1 MIVFVDT
8 NVIIDFV
15 CKRDNFYDNAK
26 KIFAL
31 GYLGELELRISSLS
45 IINTMY
51 IGKKYGIAT
60 IKERLKAVL
69 KFVEVYGIETNIV
82 TEALDSD
89 WEDYEDAVQFKSAM
103 KVYADCIVTR
113 NKKDFIRS
121 DIPVYTVDELLDLL
135 IVK

>member
-51 IGKKYGIAT
+51 IGKKYGIAS

-113 NKKDFIRS
+113 NKKDFTRS

>member
-89 WEDYEDAVQFKSAM
+89 
-103 KVYADCIVTR
+103 
-113 NKKDFIRS
+113 
-121 DIPVYTVDELLDLL
+121 
-135 IVK
+135 

>member
-15 CKRDNFYDNAK
+15 CKRDNFYNNAK

-31 GYLGELELRISSLS
+31 GYLGELELRMSSLS

-60 IKERLKAVL
+60 IKERLKAIL
-69 KFVEVYGIETNIV
+69 KFVEVYSIETDIV
-82 TEALDSD
+82 IEALDSD
-89 WEDYEDAVQFKSAM
+89 WEDYEDAVQFKSAT

-113 NKKDFIRS
+113 NKKDFTRS
-121 DIPVYTVDELLDLL
+121 DIPVYTVDELLDSL
-135 IVK
+135 IIK

>member
-8 NVIIDFV
+8 NVVIDFV

-31 GYLGELELRISSLS
+31 GYLGELELRMSSLS

-60 IKERLKAVL
+60 IKERLKAIL

-82 TEALDSD
+82 IEALDSD
-89 WEDYEDAVQFKSAM
+89 WEDYEDAVQFKSAT

-113 NKKDFIRS
+113 NKKDFTRS
-121 DIPVYTVDELLDLL
+121 DIPVYTVDELLDSL
-135 IVK
+135 IIK

>member
-15 CKRDNFYDNAK
+15 CKRINFYNNAK

-31 GYLGELELRISSLS
+31 GYLGELELRMSSLS

-60 IKERLKAVL
+60 IKERLKAIL
-69 KFVEVYGIETNIV
+69 KFVEVYSIETDIV
-82 TEALDSD
+82 IEALDSD
-89 WEDYEDAVQFKSAM
+89 WEDYEDAVQFKSAK

-113 NKKDFIRS
+113 NKKDFTRS
-121 DIPVYTVDELLDLL
+121 DIPVYTVDELLDSL
-135 IVK
+135 IIK